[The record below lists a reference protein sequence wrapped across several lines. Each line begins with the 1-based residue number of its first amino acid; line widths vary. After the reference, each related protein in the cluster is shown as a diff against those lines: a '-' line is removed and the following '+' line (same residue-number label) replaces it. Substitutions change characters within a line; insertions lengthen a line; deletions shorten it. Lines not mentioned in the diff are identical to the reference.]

1 MKPQELRVGN
11 FVKYGQNGFPM
22 FVTAIGIDWLHLDFN
37 GNESDI
43 YECETEDVFPIPI
56 TPQWLIDNG
65 FTVGT
70 VLKRKNVQ
78 ITPITLDTW
87 KVIINCDNYKTE
99 LRKNIRYI
107 HELQNCYYQA
117 TGKELCER

>member
-11 FVKYGQNGFPM
+11 EIWRPCCCDEVVEIRENGI
-22 FVTAIGIDWLHLDFN
+22 IGLDSLRGIIPFS
-37 GNESDI
+37 EI
-43 YECETEDVFPIPI
+43 KPIPI

-65 FTVGT
+65 FTDGT
-70 VLKRKNVQ
+70 VLTRKNVQ

-99 LRKNIRYI
+99 LRRNIRYI